1 MRKISKLPWLWR
13 DFGWQ
18 LRTSR
23 RRVCLDQ
30 NWMFVDRG
38 EEGGG
43 GPKFRFFCWRR
54 HKWMASH
61 QIIFC
66 YWRFLVVVVV
76 VLFCFSL
83 LLYSL
88 HLHTLFHCCMLIKEI
103 IIISKK
109 KRGRT
114 NLKINLK
121 IHYTLVSFPLI
132 EEVQTKLSTAKNSC
146 IGC

>member
-1 MRKISKLPWLWR
+1 MRKILKLPWLWR

-88 HLHTLFHCCMLIKEI
+88 HLHTLFHCCML
-103 IIISKK
+103 SKRDNHYFEK
-109 KRGRT
+109 KARENKFENKSENALYTGQFSFDRRST
-114 NLKINLK
+114 N
-121 IHYTLVSFPLI
+121 
-132 EEVQTKLSTAKNSC
+132 
-146 IGC
+146 